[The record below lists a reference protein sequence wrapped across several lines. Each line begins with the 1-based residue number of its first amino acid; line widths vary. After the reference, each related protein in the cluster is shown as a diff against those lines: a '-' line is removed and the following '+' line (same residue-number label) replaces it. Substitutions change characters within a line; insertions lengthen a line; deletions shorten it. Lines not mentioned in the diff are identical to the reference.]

1 MTSGADED
9 LAHAWVDFFI
19 QKSTQELMNE
29 RYGYG
34 TVTHESSGLDYADRL
49 NWLQPAE
56 DFEWRNRV
64 WNEVKA
70 SKLKI
75 NNCWGLCNKPPKKL
89 IYLNVPLK
97 KFKIKNFFLKFH
109 QRWVAP

>member
-1 MTSGADED
+1 MGEVQEKALQDMGHNVKYIIPKEGGIGWLDTWAMTSGADED

-70 SKLKI
+70 S
-75 NNCWGLCNKPPKKL
+75 N
-89 IYLNVPLK
+89 
-97 KFKIKNFFLKFH
+97 
-109 QRWVAP
+109 